1 MSPVVITLII
11 IGLALIIV
19 SYVFAAKLEGKKEDE
34 TIIRI
39 PEELSEEQK
48 NRIQKMIDDYMNEK
62 IDARL
67 ADIES
72 DFSKIVNE
80 KTLALGDYAVTVNEE
95 IDKNHKEVMFLY
107 NMLADKQKE
116 IMTTATMV
124 DDYRK
129 DIEKFVE
136 ANHLV
141 VKRNDEDEE
150 LEEVI
155 REIEDDTEAEQS
167 TVSDSNNDII
177 LELHKQG
184 LSILEIAKQLG
195 LGVGEVKLVVDLY
208 QGAQR

>member
-19 SYVFAAKLEGKKEDE
+19 SYAFAAKLEGKKDDE
-34 TIIRI
+34 TVIRI

-48 NRIQKMIDDYMNEK
+48 DRIQKMIDDYMNEK
-62 IDARL
+62 IDSRL

-136 ANHLV
+136 TNHLV

-150 LEEVI
+150 LEEAI
-155 REIEDDTEAEQS
+155 REIEDDTESEQ
-167 TVSDSNNDII
+167 TPVSDSNNDII

-208 QGAQR
+208 QGAQK